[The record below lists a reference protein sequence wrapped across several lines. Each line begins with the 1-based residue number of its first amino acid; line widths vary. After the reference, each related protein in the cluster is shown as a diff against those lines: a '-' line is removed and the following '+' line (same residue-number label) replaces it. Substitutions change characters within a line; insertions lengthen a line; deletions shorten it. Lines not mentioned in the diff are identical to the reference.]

1 MSELRKNSNTDNH
14 MKINI
19 IRPSADEENSRT
31 PKNSNLL
38 SLNLMSGKRKKLK
51 MQQKMENSY

>member
-38 SLNLMSGKRKKLK
+38 SLNLIQVKER
-51 MQQKMENSY
+51 N